1 MLFLALGD
9 NESGPALRRGKR
21 LLRTLA
27 RGLSIAAALGVA
39 SCATITGSDPG
50 ARTPG
55 VIIDDQG
62 IERAAAGAIRD
73 ASDALRQSQIRVTSF
88 NGVVLLTGLVS
99 DEGLKQ
105 AAQRAVEQ
113 NVRRVRRVH
122 NEIEVGLP
130 ITNVERVNDRLL
142 GTRVKASLI
151 GSEEVDADRIHVVM
165 RNGVAYLMGLVPRVA
180 GDSAAHVASNVPGIQ
195 KVVKVFEYVDR

>member
-1 MLFLALGD
+1 MLFLLLGD
-9 NESGPALRRGKR
+9 NEKGAGGKR
-21 LLRTLA
+21 LPWTWM
-27 RGLSIAAALGVA
+27 RGLSVAAALGVA

-62 IERAAAGAIRD
+62 IERAAGGAIRN

-142 GTRVKASLI
+142 GTRVKAGLI

-165 RNGVAYLMGLVPRVA
+165 RNGVAYLMGLVSRVT
-180 GDSAAHVASNVPGIQ
+180 GDSAAHVARNVPGIQ